1 MMINKVRLI
10 RRIVEARDK
19 FKKECTDKN
28 ANYCIWT
35 YEGFNKALDII
46 ASYRERKESV
56 KKWVVFIEK
65 KQYQRVHYVINL
77 FIIFKE

>member
-56 KKWVVFIEK
+56 KK
-65 KQYQRVHYVINL
+65 
-77 FIIFKE
+77 